1 VELDNGQLRYL
12 KLDGIEVLRAVAF
25 LVRDENWGTYVP
37 TIGNLKVEQR
47 ADGFSVSYKAVC
59 GKGSQEISYDAKIEG
74 RSDGSLEFTG
84 SATPKTD
91 FLTAR
96 TGFVVL
102 HPLKGVVGKE
112 VEVEHVDGTTVKS
125 KFPAQVD
132 PVQPFLHIRA
142 LTHAVMPGV
151 KATVRFEGDT
161 WEMEDHRNWTD
172 QNFKTY
178 STPLSA
184 PYPVLVSAGQRI
196 EQSVEIRVEGRAQP
210 EAPRGHRTRWAHRTR

>member
-1 VELDNGQLRYL
+1 MTTSKPSRAIILCGTEQPDVVGRTLTAGPLSVELDKGQLRYL
-12 KLDGIEVLRAVAF
+12 KVDGVEVLRAVAF

-37 TIGNLKVEQR
+37 NLSGLSVEQR
-47 ADGFSVSYKAVC
+47 ADGFSVSYEALC
-59 GKGSQEISYDAKIEG
+59 RRGSQEIAYDATIEG
-74 RSDGSLEFTG
+74 RADGSLEFTG

-102 HPLKGVVGKE
+102 HPLKSVVGKE
-112 VEVEHVDGTTVKS
+112 VQVEHVDGTLEKS
-125 KFPAQVD
+125 KFPALVD
-132 PVQPFLHIRA
+132 PVQPFLNIRA

-172 QNFKTY
+172 ASFKT
-178 STPLSA
+178 
-184 PYPVLVSAGQRI
+184 
-196 EQSVEIRVEGRAQP
+196 
-210 EAPRGHRTRWAHRTR
+210 